1 MPTAADSAGKDPV
14 RRLRNVAASPPA
26 RLGLDVPIETK
37 FYPPTARK
45 EWVERQDLVQ
55 QLTAATAKLILVD
68 APAGFGKTTL
78 VAQWSASPL
87 ESRPFAWLSLDDAD
101 NDPGRLWWHV
111 VCALQRACPDLEMAD
126 VLQALR
132 VPIPDIEGTMLPLLL
147 NELAALSSPVVLAL
161 DDYDLVNDPLCHH
174 EVEFLLLHLPPAAQV
189 VLITRAD
196 PALPLARLRAAGE
209 LAEIRS
215 GQLRLAPD
223 EAAGLVRAVADVE
236 LTEPDLLTLVDR
248 TEGWPAGLY
257 LAALSLHGHPSPTDF
272 IAQFTGDSRYIV
284 DFLAEEVLSRQPA
297 EIRRFL
303 MQTSVLGSFCA
314 PLCESVTG
322 VASAADIIGILDREN
337 LFVLPLDDKRQW
349 FRYHHL
355 FAQVLRSEL
364 GRTEPDLVP
373 VLHQRASGW
382 HRLSGSAD
390 QAIGHAFAAGDVP
403 GSIDLIARYWYA
415 YCDSG
420 QTSTVRGWL
429 RSLGDDAIA
438 THPVAAHC
446 AAWAA
451 ALSGDRESVQR
462 WLPVIDAA
470 TDQGPLPD
478 GMQSLRSSAA
488 LLRGT
493 FGFDGVGPMRDAAA
507 LAVTLENDPASPW
520 FAAAE
525 ISLAAAS
532 YWSGDL
538 ELAADYAMRA
548 LLSTS
553 IAMVRMHA
561 FAVVA
566 YVTSEQGSVAR
577 AEEFARAAHA
587 IATDGSIGLRGTPQ
601 SAIAHTA
608 LGMIHATSGQL
619 QDARSEFEHALKIR
633 RAWLG
638 ISPWP
643 TLEIQ
648 LRLAPVLLELGDR
661 QAAAALLDEARK
673 LLAAF
678 PDGAQAQHARLDG
691 LTAVSPRLAAAGEAL
706 TQREAAVLRLL
717 RGTLSLREIGQ
728 QLYVSQNTVK
738 THTRAIYRK
747 LGVSTRQQ
755 AVAALKEKGLQ

>member
-26 RLGLDVPIETK
+26 LGLDVPIETK

-45 EWVERQDLVQ
+45 EWVERHELVE

-111 VCALQRACPDLEMAD
+111 VCALQRACRDLEAAE

-132 VPIPDIEGTMLPLLL
+132 VPVPDIEGTVLPLLL
-147 NELAALSSPVVLAL
+147 NELARLSAPVVLAL
-161 DDYDLVNDPLCHH
+161 DDYDLINDPSCHH
-174 EVEFLLLHLPPAAQV
+174 QVDFLLLHLPPAVQV
-189 VLITRAD
+189 VLMTRAD
-196 PALPLARLRAAGE
+196 PPLPLARLRAAGE
-209 LAEIRS
+209 LAEVRS
-215 GQLRLAPD
+215 SQLRLAPA

-303 MQTSVLGSFCA
+303 MQTSILSSFCA

-322 VASAADIIGILDREN
+322 VASATDIIGILDREN

-364 GRTEPDLVP
+364 SRTEPDLVP
-373 VLHQRASGW
+373 VLHRRASNW
-382 HRLSGSAD
+382 HRLSGSAN
-390 QAIGHAFAAGDVP
+390 QAIGHALAAGDAP
-403 GSIDLIARYWYA
+403 GAIDLIARYWHS

-420 QTSTVRGWL
+420 QTATVRGWL
-429 RSLGDDAIA
+429 RSLGEDTIA
-438 THPVAAHC
+438 AHPVAAHC

-451 ALSGDRESVQR
+451 ALSGDRNSVQR

-478 GMQSLRSSAA
+478 GMRSLRSSAA
-488 LLRGT
+488 LLRGM
-493 FGFDGVGPMRDAAA
+493 FGFDGLGPMRDAAA
-507 LAVTLENDPASPW
+507 RAVTLENDPASPW

-525 ISLAAAS
+525 VSLATAR

-538 ELAADYAMRA
+538 ELAADHATRA
-548 LLSTS
+548 LASHST
-553 IAMVRMHA
+553 AMVRMHA
-561 FAVVA
+561 FAVLA
-566 YVTSEQGSVAR
+566 YVTSEQGSFAR

-587 IATDGSIGLRGTPQ
+587 IATDRGIGLRGTPQ
-601 SAIAHTA
+601 SAVAHTA
-608 LGMIHATSGQL
+608 LGVVHASSGRL
-619 QDARSEFEHALKIR
+619 QEARSELEYALMIR
-633 RAWLG
+633 SRWLG

-648 LRLAPVLLELGDR
+648 LRLEPVLLDLGDR

-678 PDGAQAQHARLDG
+678 PDGAQAQQARLDG
-691 LTAVSPRLAAAGEAL
+691 LTATSPRLAAAREAL

-755 AVAALKEKGLQ
+755 AVAALKEMGLQ